1 MPLYRTR
8 CGALQG
14 RLGDYRGL
22 YQDLNEGWIIAC
34 QALEEKIVAFLACRT
49 DIDERTYPQ
58 LWELLSAAQEAA
70 LNSLPEMAASPEKL
84 MQTLKETKG
93 ENGAPFGRW
102 PSSTLASSPNV
113 FVRRL
118 ACLELSGTFYADLP
132 DRLVD
137 LIDKVVQHRRS
148 RARDAA
154 EHPAMITASDITK
167 ILCDFSA
174 DPWSNATKKR

>member
-1 MPLYRTR
+1 MQQKLQQGRLHKSLMDELIMPLYRTR

-14 RLGDYRGL
+14 TDLRR
-22 YQDLNEGWIIAC
+22 YQDLNEVWIIAC
-34 QALEEKIVAFLACRT
+34 QALEEKIVAFLARRT

-93 ENGAPFGRW
+93 ESGESFGRW

-113 FVRRL
+113 LVRR
-118 ACLELSGTFYADLP
+118 
-132 DRLVD
+132 
-137 LIDKVVQHRRS
+137 
-148 RARDAA
+148 
-154 EHPAMITASDITK
+154 
-167 ILCDFSA
+167 
-174 DPWSNATKKR
+174 